1 MSWVSAPCRAVRL
14 AGVTRSGPPEPTIS
28 TDFAFAFFA
37 FLSVDYRTPEGKS
50 EGTP

>member
-28 TDFAFAFFA
+28 TDFAIAFF
-37 FLSVDYRTPEGKS
+37 DYRTPEGKS